1 MFDGLSV
8 GCLAVLMLEV
18 ASLKWSYEKGGDE
31 EKGYVD
37 NKSIQ
42 LVGRITRETF
52 GKKRRAPKDVL

>member
-1 MFDGLSV
+1 MKK
-8 GCLAVLMLEV
+8 E
-18 ASLKWSYEKGGDE
+18 GDE

-52 GKKRRAPKDVL
+52 AKKRWAPKEVL